1 VLRIVVVGFAVVAA
15 VALGRA
21 GAATTGCKAAVHT
34 VGGATVRTFCGS
46 AKATARIGGTT
57 FRFSGG
63 SCAVE
68 GGYFTVNIGS
78 ITLPPAKPKF
88 AYFGMDVKPPKAGAH
103 PNQIVSWQEP
113 GKRYSLLPVSVTVK
127 PGLKGGT
134 FTGKVLGGTGT
145 GSGSFSCS

>member
-1 VLRIVVVGFAVVAA
+1 MLRVVPVVLAAAAAA
-15 VALGRA
+15 VLLGRA
-21 GAATTGCKAAVHT
+21 GAAAGCTAGVRT
-34 VGGATVRTFCGS
+34 VGGATVRTFCGP
-46 AKATARIGGTT
+46 AKATAKIGGQT

-88 AYFGMDVKPPKAGAH
+88 AYFGMDVKPPKAGTH
-103 PNQIVSWQEP
+103 PSQILSWQEP
-113 GKRYSLLPVSVTVK
+113 GKRYSLLPVTVTVK
-127 PGLKGGT
+127 PGLKSGT

-145 GSGSFSCS
+145 GSGSFTCS